1 MNWTSRPPTPWR
13 QLASVASIATLSLCA
28 AFAWSSAQAEMTL
41 VRLTPEQY
49 QYSIHDIFGTS
60 IRVDQNKVEPG
71 FRDEGLLALGN
82 RKLTVGSAELERD
95 ETLAQAIAAQVVDAK
110 HRPVLLGCKPQSEN
124 APDDGCARS
133 FITRVGLLLFRRPL
147 TAEELQTFVSTQS
160 EAAQRLHSFNS
171 GLAAALARML
181 VAPDFLF
188 RVENSVPDPA
198 HPGSLQLD
206 AYSRAARLS
215 FFLWDTTPDSELLS
229 AAQSGKLMSAAGLAQ
244 QVDRLLRSPR
254 TELGMRAFFV
264 DMLAFSG
271 LDQDPGFD
279 TLSIDTNFYP
289 RFIANV
295 PADAQ
300 EQTLRT
306 IVDQLLYKN
315 RDYRDLFVS
324 KDTFLTPALAAI
336 YNVPLPRVQEMGGAI
351 PWVPY
356 HFSDSDPY
364 IGILTQVSFLSLHSH
379 PGRSSPTRRGKALR
393 EIFLCQ
399 KVPPPPGN
407 VDFSVVQNTSDPR
420 YKTVRQRL
428 TVHRNEP
435 MCAGC
440 HKITDPIGLSF
451 EDFDTAG
458 EYRTTENGAAIDASG
473 DLSGKSFNGVQQ
485 LAHIIRDDPATT
497 SCLINRVYAYGTDRK
512 PTPDEQHWLAGLT
525 SDLSQQG
532 VKWRELMRR
541 MTLNPQFY
549 GLPVSLTLSAATTP
563 ATPH

>member
-1 MNWTSRPPTPWR
+1 MRLR
-13 QLASVASIATLSLCA
+13 QLTVAVLSIGA
-28 AFAWSSAQAEMTL
+28 AFACCSAEAEMTL

-49 QYSIHDIFGTS
+49 QHSIHDIFGTS

-82 RKLTVGSAELERD
+82 RKLTVGSTELERD

-110 HRPVLLGCKPQSEN
+110 HRPVLVGCKPKAED
-124 APDDGCARS
+124 AADDGCARS

-147 TAEELQTFVSTQS
+147 TGDELQTFVSTQT
-160 EAAQRLHSFNS
+160 EAAQRLHSFDA

-198 HPGSLQLD
+198 HPGTLQLD
-206 AYSRAARLS
+206 AYSRASRLS
-215 FFLWDTTPDSELLS
+215 FFLWDTTPDSELLA
-229 AAQSGKLMSAAGLAQ
+229 AAQSGRLMTAPGLTQ

-254 TELGMRAFFV
+254 TEQGMRAFFV

-315 RDYRDLFVS
+315 GDYRDLFVS

-356 HFSDSDPY
+356 HFSDTDPY

-407 VDFSVVQNTSDPR
+407 VDFSLVQNTNDPR

-428 TVHRNEP
+428 TAHRNEP

-440 HKITDPIGLSF
+440 HKIMDPIGLSF
-451 EDFDTAG
+451 ENFDTAG
-458 EYRTTENGAAIDASG
+458 EYRVTENGATIDASG
-473 DLSGKSFNGVQQ
+473 DLSGKSFGGIRQ
-485 LAHIIRDDPATT
+485 LAQIIRDDPATT
-497 SCLINRVYAYGTDRK
+497 SCLLNRAYSYGTERK
-512 PTPDEQHWLAGLT
+512 PTPREQAWLST
-525 SDLSQQG
+525 VQSELSRDG
-532 VKWRELMRR
+532 VRWRELMRR
-541 MTLNPQFY
+541 ITLNPDFY
-549 GLPVSLTLSAATTP
+549 TIPTGAAPLSAA
-563 ATPH
+563 AGH

>member
-1 MNWTSRPPTPWR
+1 MSGSMMRLR
-13 QLASVASIATLSLCA
+13 QVVPVAALSASA
-28 AFAWSSAQAEMTL
+28 AFTWSSAQAEMTL

-49 QYSIHDIFGTS
+49 QHSVHDIFGTS

-71 FRDEGLLALGN
+71 FRDDGLLALGN
-82 RKLTVGSAELERD
+82 RKLTVGSTELERD

-110 HRPVLLGCKPQSEN
+110 HRPVLVGCKPKAED
-124 APDDGCARS
+124 AADDACARS

-147 TAEELQTFVSTQS
+147 SSDEVQLFVGTQN

-198 HPGSLQLD
+198 HPGTLQLD
-206 AYSRAARLS
+206 AYSRASRLS
-215 FFLWDTTPDSELLS
+215 FFVWDTTPYSELLA
-229 AAQSGKLMSAAGLAQ
+229 AAQSGRLTAAPGLTQ

-254 TELGMRAFFV
+254 TEQGMRAFFV

-315 RDYRDLFVS
+315 GDYRDLFVS

-336 YNVPLPRVQEMGGAI
+336 YNVPLPRVQEMGGAK
-351 PWVPY
+351 
-356 HFSDSDPY
+356 
-364 IGILTQVSFLSLHSH
+364 IG
-379 PGRSSPTRRGKALR
+379 R
-393 EIFLCQ
+393 
-399 KVPPPPGN
+399 
-407 VDFSVVQNTSDPR
+407 
-420 YKTVRQRL
+420 
-428 TVHRNEP
+428 
-435 MCAGC
+435 
-440 HKITDPIGLSF
+440 
-451 EDFDTAG
+451 
-458 EYRTTENGAAIDASG
+458 
-473 DLSGKSFNGVQQ
+473 
-485 LAHIIRDDPATT
+485 AH
-497 SCLINRVYAYGTDRK
+497 V
-512 PTPDEQHWLAGLT
+512 
-525 SDLSQQG
+525 
-532 VKWRELMRR
+532 
-541 MTLNPQFY
+541 
-549 GLPVSLTLSAATTP
+549 
-563 ATPH
+563 

>member
-1 MNWTSRPPTPWR
+1 MNWTMRPAMPLR
-13 QLASVASIATLSLCA
+13 SLTFGALVTVCA

-49 QYSIHDIFGTS
+49 QHSIHDIFGTS

-110 HRPVLLGCKPQSEN
+110 HRPVLLGCKPKSEN
-124 APDDGCARS
+124 APDDDCARS
-133 FITRVGLLLFRRPL
+133 FITRVGVMLFRRPL
-147 TAEELQTFVSTQS
+147 TSDELQTFVGTQNES
-160 EAAQRLHSFNS
+160 AQRLHSFNS

-198 HPGSLQLD
+198 HPGTLQLD
-206 AYSRAARLS
+206 AYSRASRLS

-229 AAQSGKLMSAAGLAQ
+229 AAQSGKLMSAAGLEQ
-244 QVDRLLRSPR
+244 QVDRLQRSPR
-254 TELGMRAFFV
+254 TEQGLRAFFV

-289 RFIANV
+289 RFISNV
-295 PADAQ
+295 PSDAQ

-315 RDYRDLFVS
+315 ADYRDLFVS

-356 HFSDSDPY
+356 HFSDTDPY
-364 IGILTQVSFLSLHSH
+364 VGILTQVSFLSLHSH

-393 EIFLCQ
+393 EVFLCQ

-407 VDFSVVQNTSDPR
+407 VDFSLVQNTSDPR

-440 HKITDPIGLSF
+440 HKIMDPIGLSF
-451 EDFDTAG
+451 ENFDTAG
-458 EYRTTENGAAIDASG
+458 EFRASENGAAIDASG
-473 DLSGKSFNGVQQ
+473 DLSGKSFNGVEQ

-512 PTPDEQHWLAGLT
+512 PTADEQHWLTGLT

-532 VKWRELMRR
+532 VRWRELMRR

-549 GLPVSLTLSAATTP
+549 SLPVSVTLSAATSPVT
-563 ATPH
+563 TH